1 MTPLFGWLRR
11 TFADPQV
18 MTLALLLLF
27 GFLVLALFGRMLA
40 PVIASIVVAY
50 LLEGAVGFLQRLKVP
65 RMAAVVIVCLL
76 FVSLLLGLFLILV
89 PLLMSQVAQLAQ
101 QLPVI
106 YVEAQEA
113 LLQLPEHYPEL
124 VSRQQIRELSDRL
137 RTEVF
142 GYGQALLVYSVA
154 WLPTLVTLATY
165 LVLMPMLV
173 FFFLKDKQRILA
185 WFLEFLPRDRPL
197 VDRVWQDA
205 NNKFG
210 GYVRGKAYEIA
221 IVGIVAYLVFLAMG
235 LQFSALLAAATGL
248 SVLIPYIGALVAAVP
263 VALAAYVQW
272 GIGNELA
279 WAMAVYWLI
288 QSLDG
293 FVLAPLL
300 LAETADLHPNA
311 IIVAILIFGG
321 IWGFWGVF
329 FAVPLA
335 SLVQAVLTSWPR
347 RGAGF
352 SEEYGVS

>member
-1 MTPLFGWLRR
+1 MTPLLGWLRR

-18 MTLALLLLF
+18 TTLALLLLF

-40 PVIASIVVAY
+40 PVIASVVVAY

-65 RMAAVVIVCLL
+65 RMAAVVVVCLL

-89 PLLMSQVAQLAQ
+89 PLLLSQIAQLAQ

-113 LLQLPEHYPEL
+113 LLQLPERYPEL
-124 VSRQQIRELSDRL
+124 VSRQQIRDLADRL

-154 WLPTLVTLATY
+154 WLPTLVTLGTY

-205 NNKFG
+205 NSKFG
-210 GYVRGKAYEIA
+210 GYVRGKAYEIV
-221 IVGIVAYLVFLAMG
+221 IVGVVTYLVFLAMG

-263 VALAAYVQW
+263 VALAAYIQW
-272 GIGNELA
+272 GIGNELL
-279 WAMAVYWLI
+279 WAVAVYWFI

-321 IWGFWGVF
+321 VWGFWGVF

-347 RGAGF
+347 MR
-352 SEEYGVS
+352 VRVQ